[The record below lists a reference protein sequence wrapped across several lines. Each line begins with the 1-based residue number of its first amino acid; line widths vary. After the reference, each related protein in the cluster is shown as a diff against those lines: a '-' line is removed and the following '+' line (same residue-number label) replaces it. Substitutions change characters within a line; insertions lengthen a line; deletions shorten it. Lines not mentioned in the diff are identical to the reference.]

1 MILQRLYR
9 LIFRNSFSIGWK
21 KAKRNRINLE
31 WWDKKENI
39 GDSLALVIYQWML
52 DRNDIKKDAK
62 VTKIIHVMT
71 IGSLI
76 GMVPFDAVIW
86 GTGIHRISSIYKLV
100 KYKRMVKYD
109 IRAVRGPLTKN
120 VLEYAGYNCSN
131 CNYGDPAILMP
142 LIYTPS
148 VKKKYDYSVIHHI
161 DKINIESNN
170 NYHMID
176 VRTTNYKYFVE
187 EICSSKLIIS
197 SSLHGIILAE
207 SYGVPAIFINEDMND
222 ELFKFY
228 DWYFS
233 TGRKNVVMAT
243 SISEALNIT
252 PMELPDLA
260 EMRNNLLKCFP
271 YDLF

>member
-1 MILQRLYR
+1 M
-9 LIFRNSFSIGWK
+9 
-21 KAKRNRINLE
+21 
-31 WWDKKENI
+31 
-39 GDSLALVIYQWML
+39 
-52 DRNDIKKDAK
+52 
-62 VTKIIHVMT
+62 
-71 IGSLI
+71 
-76 GMVPFDAVIW
+76 
-86 GTGIHRISSIYKLV
+86 
-100 KYKRMVKYD
+100 
-109 IRAVRGPLTKN
+109 
-120 VLEYAGYNCSN
+120 
-131 CNYGDPAILMP
+131 
-142 LIYTPS
+142 
-148 VKKKYDYSVIHHI
+148 
-161 DKINIESNN
+161 
-170 NYHMID
+170 
-176 VRTTNYKYFVE
+176 
-187 EICSSKLIIS
+187 IIS